1 MTTSNFYL
9 KQNNLKQWKW
19 HYILLFQ
26 LFGPTSMGSFAV
38 AGARLADVNDYF
50 FLNFWSTLKAQA
62 IVIMSFF
69 SHAHIIFSLSLSD
82 FYA

>member
-1 MTTSNFYL
+1 MKMT
-9 KQNNLKQWKW
+9 W
-19 HYILLFQ
+19 HFVISAVWAHIY
-26 LFGPTSMGSFAV
+26 GSFAV
-38 AGARLADVNDYF
+38 VSARLDDVNDYF

-62 IVIMSFF
+62 IVIISFF